1 MRAMRGAQREHSGVP
16 RIAPS
21 RDHESVRDKEQ
32 VAREAIERMADNHV
46 KPTTALSSCRT
57 YHACENHMLL
67 AVEKDVICVGTIV
80 CTPIR
85 R

>member
-32 VAREAIERMADNHV
+32 VAREAIERTADNHV
-46 KPTTALSSCRT
+46 KPTTAHLIVSYLPCVRES
-57 YHACENHMLL
+57 HAP
-67 AVEKDVICVGTIV
+67 GS
-80 CTPIR
+80 
-85 R
+85 